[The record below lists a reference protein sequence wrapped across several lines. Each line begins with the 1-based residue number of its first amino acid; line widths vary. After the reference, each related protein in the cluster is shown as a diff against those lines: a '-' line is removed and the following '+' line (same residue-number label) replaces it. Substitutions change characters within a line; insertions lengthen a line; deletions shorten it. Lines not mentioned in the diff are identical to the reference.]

1 MVRNP
6 APSPT
11 AVLRGHL
18 SPVNS
23 LCFVHDHAIVPRH
36 DAPSLSAAAP
46 QGLVSGSADG
56 TLKVWDMTTRREVC
70 SVQAHSKAG
79 ILQTATHG
87 AAILSQGRDGLVKW
101 WDAVDGGEL
110 REFRTLAIGSYTFTK
125 AHVVDANL
133 VLVPTEHAETVAL
146 FDVRTPGNQPAMEF
160 HGASLKS
167 GMCMALTSLPVS
179 SGVMACVGFEGGV
192 VALYDLRQGL
202 TPVVAPA
209 VSPSTGML
217 PRVVSDPAK
226 ASLRIVLCMEPVYG
240 SATLLCGTSG
250 EEHVAVTLT
259 AATDADTAT
268 FYRTKQPG
276 ISAVANRT
284 FDDRIFATAGWDHRV
299 RVFHRSFKPLATLK
313 YHTDSVYAVQFSR
326 DGKWLASASKDHK
339 IALWCVYPPSST

>member
-209 VSPSTGML
+209 VSPST
-217 PRVVSDPAK
+217 
-226 ASLRIVLCMEPVYG
+226 VLCMEPVYG

>member
-209 VSPSTGML
+209 VSPSTGIVTHSAL
-217 PRVVSDPAK
+217 HGARVWIRNAAMWHVGRRARCSHADSSHRRRHGNVLSNQTAWHQRGSQPY
-226 ASLRIVLCMEPVYG
+226 LR
-240 SATLLCGTSG
+240 
-250 EEHVAVTLT
+250 
-259 AATDADTAT
+259 
-268 FYRTKQPG
+268 
-276 ISAVANRT
+276 
-284 FDDRIFATAGWDHRV
+284 
-299 RVFHRSFKPLATLK
+299 
-313 YHTDSVYAVQFSR
+313 
-326 DGKWLASASKDHK
+326 
-339 IALWCVYPPSST
+339 